1 MTYTLKHL
9 SNSSYIIE
17 EKQFKDIIELHE
29 YIELNILEVMNHSND
44 HILINDKDITEQIK
58 ETEYYTYYYSKN

>member
-17 EKQFKDIIELHE
+17 EKQFKDIIEVHE
-29 YIELNILEVMNHSND
+29 YIESNLLETMNHSSD
-44 HILINDKDITEQIK
+44 RIAINDKDITEQIK
-58 ETEYYTYYYSKN
+58 DTEYYTYYYSKN

>member
-17 EKQFKDIIELHE
+17 VHE
-29 YIELNILEVMNHSND
+29 YIESNLLETMNHSSD
-44 HILINDKDITEQIK
+44 RIAINDKDITEQIK
-58 ETEYYTYYYSKN
+58 DTEYYTYYYSKN